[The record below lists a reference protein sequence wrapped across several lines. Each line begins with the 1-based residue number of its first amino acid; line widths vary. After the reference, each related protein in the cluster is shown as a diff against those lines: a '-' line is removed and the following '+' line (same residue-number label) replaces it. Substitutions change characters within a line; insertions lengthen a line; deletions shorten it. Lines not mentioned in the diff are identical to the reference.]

1 MKKSK
6 IIALAVLSVIL
17 CLMLICYPSFS
28 WFTRGTQTGGYFKW
42 SNNSSE
48 TALSYNTSNGD
59 NIKMA
64 TYSSPDGKTYGDNV
78 ATSFSENSGI
88 SAGARKYYR
97 TDITNSGNTDQ
108 SVSLYLANLK
118 TGSSGSFY
126 LGVNSPL
133 RTYKNYSYNEIGS
146 NKIKSEIN
154 KKSVYVGIV
163 TSQSPN
169 PTDFAVH
176 YWTKTNEGTY
186 NIGDA
191 WVGSKKYADSKEYTV
206 NRFNNYKAN
215 YNMYVATIPYS
226 ANGIVL
232 QKSGEYF
239 DGGDNTDV
247 DYKNTILWY
256 HYDNAY
262 HTDNAVSD
270 TSAGINTF
278 YSDATVMVGEK
289 LDIKADCRGKSIQY
303 ESSNNKVVTVD
314 SDGII
319 TGVSAGTATI
329 TVKAYGIYGDCLTAE
344 CVVTVGSQSNEV
356 PVITNLSIPAKSGE
370 KDSVVSVYWYIK
382 NDSESGNLTYTVD
395 DLYISL

>member
-42 SNNSSE
+42 SNNDSE
-48 TALSYNTSNGD
+48 TVLSYNTSNGE
-59 NIKMA
+59 NITMA
-64 TYSSPDGKTYGDNV
+64 TYSSSDGKTYGENK
-78 ATSFSENSGI
+78 ATSFSESSGI
-88 SAGARKYYR
+88 SAGGRKYYR

-154 KKSVYVGIV
+154 KKNVYVGIV

-176 YWTKTNEGTY
+176 YWSQNVS
-186 NIGDA
+186 NSSGDA
-191 WVGSKKYADSKEYTV
+191 QVGATKYASSKSYTV
-206 NRFNNYKAN
+206 NRYNNYTAN

-232 QKSGEYF
+232 QKSGKYY

-247 DYKNTILWY
+247 DYQNTILWY
-256 HYDNAY
+256 HYDNDY

-278 YSDATVMVGEK
+278 YSDATVMEGEQ
-289 LDIKADCRGKSIQY
+289 LDIKADCRGASVQY
-303 ESSNNKVVTVD
+303 ESSNNNVVTVD
-314 SDGII
+314 SNGII
-319 TGVSAGTATI
+319 TGVSAGTATV

-344 CVVTVGSQSNEV
+344 CVVTVGNQSNEV
-356 PVITNLSIPAKSGE
+356 PIITNLSIPAKSGE

-382 NDSESGNLTYTVD
+382 NDSESGALTYTVD